1 MFIINEKKTKSG
13 KTWSEVHQVF
23 VAPYVS
29 HNYFITS
36 TGYAVFKAELKDNQT
51 KYKLAASG
59 LKTKQ
64 EAIKSAMWVGR

>member
-1 MFIINEKKTKSG
+1 MFVMNERTTQKG

-23 VAPYVS
+23 VAPYTA
-29 HNYFITS
+29 HNYSITN
-36 TGYAVFKAELKDNQT
+36 TGYAVFKVELKDNQT